1 MATTKETNKIKK
13 SWEPQSKEAYY
24 QAYKKMVHFSAKTV
38 NSNASAAGVRI
49 VEQTQLPY
57 VSVSSIGPKSVPL
70 DYYENATAAK
80 LPNQING
87 VVLGNLHDRFKDVNE
102 EEINFI
108 QEMIKNYDFA
118 EFADD
123 IDCHLKQVIMP
134 DEVGNDFCLTP
145 LHAAGL
151 SRLINQHEK
160 LIAKEISEKK
170 TTVFRHAQMNY
181 GGSNTQNIGG
191 LANELKKPLFF
202 SAPEEDMNIRAAL
215 AIYYKG
221 FSYVPVQLVE
231 QYLDW
236 YDENCQPNIAKTM
249 QQKLDEQSHLIEIV
263 KACFKES
270 NAIFLYLNLHK
281 ESLPNQS
288 LISEDLDDIYQGLI
302 YEKLRNTD
310 WFINFGNSLASFI
323 KNRKRRKNINGNL
336 VMIDALINNQD
347 AITLQGLIT
356 DIAKSLSQTTIR
368 NAFL

>member
-1 MATTKETNKIKK
+1 MATTKENKK
-13 SWEPQSKEAYY
+13 SWKSHPNEVYLE
-24 QAYKKMVHFSAKTV
+24 AYKKMVHFSAKTV

-49 VEQTQLPY
+49 VDQTQLPY
-57 VSVSSIGPKSVPL
+57 VSVSSVGPAVVPL
-70 DYYENATAAK
+70 DYFNGANTASSS
-80 LPNQING
+80 NQINSL
-87 VVLGNLHDRFKDVNE
+87 VLGNLHERFKDVNE

-108 QEMIKNYDFA
+108 QEMIKNFEFA

-134 DEVGNDFCLTP
+134 DDAGNDFCLTP

-191 LANELKKPLFF
+191 LANELKRPLFF
-202 SAPEEDMNIRAAL
+202 SAPEEDMKIKAAL

-221 FSYVPVQLVE
+221 FSYAPVQLVE

-236 YDENCQPNIAKTM
+236 YDENCQADIAKNM
-249 QQKLDEQSHLIEIV
+249 QQKLEEQTRLTEIV
-263 KACFKES
+263 KACFEQS
-270 NAIFLYLNLHK
+270 NAIFSNLNLHK
-281 ESLPNQS
+281 ESLPNQT
-288 LISEDLDDIYQGLI
+288 LISEDLDDVYQGLI
-302 YEKLRNTD
+302 YENKRDTD

-323 KNRKRRKNINGNL
+323 KNRKRRKYINGNL

-347 AITLQGLIT
+347 AITLQGLIS